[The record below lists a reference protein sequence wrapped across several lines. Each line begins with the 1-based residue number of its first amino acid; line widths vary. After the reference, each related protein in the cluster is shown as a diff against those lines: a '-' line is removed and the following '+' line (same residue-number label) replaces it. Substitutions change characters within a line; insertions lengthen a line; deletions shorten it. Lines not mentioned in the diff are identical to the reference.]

1 MFVLNVT
8 SEPLNISSPMGS
20 FSGII
25 CLSKM
30 TVSSGGRG
38 SEEADSLFV
47 HSKNICITF
56 SSFSEL
62 SKMSYVGR
70 ITYTFS
76 HMLAMNLAVFY

>member
-1 MFVLNVT
+1 MFVFNVT

-20 FSGII
+20 FSDSI

-30 TVSSGGRG
+30 TILIGGGG
-38 SEEADSLFV
+38 SEEAVLLV
-47 HSKNICITF
+47 HSNNICITF
-56 SSFSEL
+56 SSFTEL
-62 SKMSYVGR
+62 SKMSCVVR